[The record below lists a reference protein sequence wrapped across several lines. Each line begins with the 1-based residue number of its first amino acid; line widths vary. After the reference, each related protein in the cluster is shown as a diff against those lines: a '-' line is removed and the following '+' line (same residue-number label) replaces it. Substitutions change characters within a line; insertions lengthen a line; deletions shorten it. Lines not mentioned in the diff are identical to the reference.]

1 MPDGTYA
8 YFATPAFPY
17 LLGCFGPGHVRRPP
31 TGPDAV
37 LMQEQEE
44 EGSATAPFEG
54 GPLPALLEEEAEEL
68 AYTNGPARMPGRDLR
83 LLAHVRLPAMPC
95 WPIRPHAR
103 PHVQGLLRCV
113 TIQGSSC
120 IHCLA
125 RQRRHRR
132 PRQCSRRGVP
142 LGPLLPTRQRLAHHL
157 QVPCRT
163 LRQLQGAR
171 EL

>member
-54 GPLPALLEEEAEEL
+54 GPLPALLEEEAGEL
-68 AYTNGPARMPGRDLR
+68 AYTNSFPDPSSPTGQLACPAGTFASSRTFGCQPCPAGRYGLTPGLTSK
-83 LLAHVRLPAMPC
+83 V
-95 WPIRPHAR
+95 
-103 PHVQGLLRCV
+103 
-113 TIQGSSC
+113 
-120 IHCLA
+120 
-125 RQRRHRR
+125 
-132 PRQCSRRGVP
+132 CS
-142 LGPLLPTRQRLAHHL
+142 
-157 QVPCRT
+157 
-163 LRQLQGAR
+163 GA
-171 EL
+171 